1 MCRLPILYRLLQ
13 LPISKYNSTQQ
24 INSIGKII
32 LSSIHRM
39 KNILL
44 VINALLLFNVTSA
57 QTLTLQEA
65 IELGLKNRSELKTQN
80 LQLQLDQQQDA
91 KIKASWLPQLSAAG
105 DLRYNAILQKSV
117 LPIGEFG
124 IPGISQD
131 ATTTVAFGVPFNTS
145 VGLDAT
151 QKIFDPNKN
160 IDKKINA
167 NVVENQ
173 LIVLEKQKKD
183 IQYAITEAFYNVL
196 LQKEKVKLSE
206 EAVSRAQVNLE
217 NGQTRLKAGTALKND
232 VDRLSLDLSNTRLSA
247 RKAKQDYDF
256 SLEQLKYQLNISKDT
271 TIEITETVKSMIQ
284 ANTPSAI
291 AATTDNSA
299 VRKEQI
305 AMTGNQLQ
313 AQKIMKRNAPTLSA
327 YGNLSL
333 LALNEEVYPFSYVGL
348 RATMTLYDGKQA
360 KLAAADYDIRRQ
372 INQVNIEKLRSD
384 LDFEIRAAQKT
395 LEQAQLDLEE
405 SEKNIALARQ
415 VYTTDLFRLEKGNI
429 VVNDLKNSEFTLQT
443 TENNYIVAAY
453 NYLMAALKLTQVMEE

>member
-1 MCRLPILYRLLQ
+1 
-13 LPISKYNSTQQ
+13 
-24 INSIGKII
+24 
-32 LSSIHRM
+32 M
-39 KNILL
+39 KNIILI
-44 VINALLLFNVTSA
+44 INALLLINISSA
-57 QTLTLQEA
+57 QTLTLPEA
-65 IELGLKNRSELKTQN
+65 IELGLKNRSELKSQA

-91 KIKASWLPQLSAAG
+91 KIKASWLPQLSATG
-105 DLRYNAILQKSV
+105 DIRYNAILQKSV

-124 IPGISQD
+124 LPGISPD

-173 LIVLEKQKKD
+173 LITLDKQKKD
-183 IQYAITEAFYNVL
+183 IRYAITEAYYNVL
-196 LQKEKVKLSE
+196 LQKEKVKLAE
-206 EAVSRAQVNLE
+206 ESVSRAQVNLE

-232 VDRLSLDLSNTRLSA
+232 IDRLSLDLSNTRLSA
-247 RKAKQDYDF
+247 RKAQQDYDF

-271 TIEITETVKSMIQ
+271 KIEIAETVKTMIQ
-284 ANTPSAI
+284 AKVPSAI
-291 AATTDNSA
+291 PATTDNSA
-299 VRKEQI
+299 VRREQI
-305 AMTGNQLQ
+305 AMLSNQLQ

-333 LALNEEVYPFSYVGL
+333 LALNEEVYPYSYLGL

-360 KLAAADYDIRRQ
+360 RLAAADYDIRRQ

-395 LEQAQLDLEE
+395 LEQTQLDLEE

-415 VYTTDLFRLEKGNI
+415 VYATDLFRLEKGNI
-429 VVNDLKNSEFTLQT
+429 VVSDLKNSEFTLQT

-453 NYLMAALKLTQVMEE
+453 NYLMAGLKLAQVLEK

>member
-1 MCRLPILYRLLQ
+1 
-13 LPISKYNSTQQ
+13 
-24 INSIGKII
+24 
-32 LSSIHRM
+32 M
-39 KNILL
+39 KNIILI
-44 VINALLLFNVTSA
+44 INALLLFNISSA

-65 IELGLKNRSELKTQN
+65 IELGLKNRSELKSQA

-91 KIKASWLPQLSAAG
+91 KIKASWLPQLSASG

-124 IPGISQD
+124 LPGISPD

-167 NVVENQ
+167 NIVENQ
-173 LIVLEKQKKD
+173 LIALEKQKKD
-183 IQYAITEAFYNVL
+183 IRYAITEAYYNVL
-196 LQKEKVKLSE
+196 LQKEKVKLAE

-232 VDRLSLDLSNTRLSA
+232 IDRLSLDLSNTRLSA
-247 RKAKQDYDF
+247 RKAQQDYDF

-271 TIEITETVKSMIQ
+271 KIEITETVKTMIQ
-284 ANTPSAI
+284 AKALSAI
-291 AATTDNSA
+291 PATTDNSA
-299 VRKEQI
+299 IRREQI

-333 LALNEEVYPFSYVGL
+333 LALNEEVYPYSYVGL
-348 RATMTLYDGKQA
+348 RATMTLYDGRQA
-360 KLAAADYDIRRQ
+360 RLAAADYDIRRQ

-384 LDFEIRAAQKT
+384 LDFEIRVAQKA

-429 VVNDLKNSEFTLQT
+429 VVSDLKNSEFTLQT

-453 NYLMAALKLTQVMEE
+453 NYLMAGLKLVQVLEE